1 MLNGTRRSFVRL
13 AGAIL
18 LALSAATVTAGQAGP
33 PAEVLGWIQRMNKV
47 LVEGNFDG
55 VFERRSGEKTQQW
68 RIVHRFK
75 DGEMMERVVAMDGSG
90 YEQRRKGDQFAEYRP
105 QLRAVFT
112 STRTRS
118 FGYIPTL
125 NGLDGDA
132 TSHYKI
138 TDGGRSRL
146 LGRDVQL
153 IRIDPRDDLRF
164 GYRYWLD
171 AGSAMPLKLQ
181 RVTRDGTVVKE
192 IAFTFINVPLLP
204 TDIPDEQLRVGVDI
218 SKFKGVDYDKRMPF
232 YDPRLKRALTPQ
244 PSLMPAGYRVWR
256 FGGQTGGA
264 RSPQQAN
271 QAGPRARFIVSDGVT
286 WAEVFLAPATAD
298 TKERGSSIDDGSY
311 SGYLAVVDGALV
323 NVVGELPLAAAEA
336 IAKAF
341 RPE

>member
-1 MLNGTRRSFVRL
+1 MRYGNFRL
-13 AGAIL
+13 IARWAGAVL
-18 LALSAATVTAGQAGP
+18 LVASAATATAGQVGA
-33 PAEVLGWIQRMNKV
+33 PAEVLDWVQRMNKV

-90 YEQRRKGDQFAEYRP
+90 YEQRRKGDQHAEYRP

-125 NGLDGDA
+125 NGLDEEA
-132 TSHYKI
+132 ARHYSI
-138 TDGGRSRL
+138 SDGGRSRL
-146 LGRDVQL
+146 LGRDVQI

-181 RVTRDGTVVKE
+181 RVTRDGAVVKE
-192 IAFTFINVPLLP
+192 IAFTFINAPLLP

-218 SKFKGVDYDKRMPF
+218 SKFKRVDNDKRMPF

-244 PSLMPAGYRVWR
+244 VSLMPAGYRIWR
-256 FGGQTGGA
+256 FGGQA
-264 RSPQQAN
+264 AAVRSPQQPRG
-271 QAGPRARFIVSDGVT
+271 AGPRSRFIVSDGVT

-298 TKERGSSIDDGSY
+298 MKEGGGAIDGAY
-311 SGYLAVVDGALV
+311 SGYLAVVDGVFV
-323 NVVGELPLAAAEA
+323 NVVGELPVAAAEA
-336 IAKAF
+336 IARAF

>member
-1 MLNGTRRSFVRL
+1 MARL

-18 LALSAATVTAGQAGP
+18 LALLAATATAGQAGP
-33 PAEVLGWIQRMNKV
+33 PAEVLQWVQRMNKM

-55 VFERRSGEKTQQW
+55 VFERRSGEKSQQW

-90 YEQRRKGDQFAEYRP
+90 YEMRRKGDQFAEYRP
-105 QLRAVFT
+105 RQQAVFT

-125 NGLDGDA
+125 NGLDADA
-132 TSHYKI
+132 ARHYSI
-138 TDGGRSRL
+138 SDGGRSRL
-146 LGRDVQL
+146 LGRDVQM

-164 GYRYWLD
+164 GYRFWLD

-192 IAFTFINVPLLP
+192 ITFTFINAPLLP

-218 SKFKGVDYDKRMPF
+218 SKFKGVNNDKRMPF

-244 PSLMPAGYRVWR
+244 MSLMPAGYRIWR
-256 FGGQTGGA
+256 FGGQTGPA
-264 RSPQQAN
+264 RSSQQAKE
-271 QAGPRARFIVSDGVT
+271 AGPRSRFIVSDGVT
-286 WAEVFLAPATAD
+286 WAEVFLAPATAEM
-298 TKERGSSIDDGSY
+298 KEGGGPIDGASY